1 MKLSD
6 AIRKLIGR
14 QTQAKSMYVPSAAWL
29 RGAEL
34 EADSGVALVN
44 AYQQSSWVY
53 AAVGAKAAK
62 LAQVP
67 FKLSS
72 AGRQEGER
80 NVILRQLRKRL
91 GQLDGR
97 TEDRINALSA
107 DRLEELEEA
116 LLDFG
121 DRADLEAW
129 LESRA

>member
-1 MKLSD
+1 MEQEQKFESELKQSR
-6 AIRKLIGR
+6 AEEKEAVMEIVTSWMR
-14 QTQAKSMYVPSAAWL
+14 
-29 RGAEL
+29 RGMEM
-34 EADSGVALVN
+34 
-44 AYQQSSWVY
+44 
-53 AAVGAKAAK
+53 
-62 LAQVP
+62 
-67 FKLSS
+67 
-72 AGRQEGER
+72 GRQEGER